1 MVKSSSSLLAA
12 CFCAAWCRTCDDYK
26 NIFDGLKAEYS
37 GRVEFLWIDIEDQAD
52 ILDDIDVENFPTLL
66 IAKPGQ
72 VYFWGPVLPHASN
85 ASNLINRIIL
95 ADHNATSVTSDI
107 IELELRL
114 RSLLIQ

>member
-1 MVKSSSSLLAA
+1 
-12 CFCAAWCRTCDDYK
+12 
-26 NIFDGLKAEYS
+26 LKAEYS